1 MTNETREKQR
11 MEELRRSIAAG
22 LKDLDAG
29 KSQPAARKILE
40 AIKARGKAR
49 LRRREKAKARL
60 EKERAVWLSSFE
72 GVEVTR
78 THWPWVWLRKLTPF
92 HLNSSR

>member
-1 MTNETREKQR
+1 MSNETREKQR
-11 MEELRRSIAAG
+11 MEELRRSIASG
-22 LKDLDAG
+22 LKDLDTG

-49 LRRREKAKARL
+49 LRRRQKERARY
-60 EKERAVWLSSFE
+60 EKERAAWLSSFE
-72 GVEVTR
+72 GVEATR
-78 THWPWVWLRKLTPF
+78 THWPWVWLRKLRPF